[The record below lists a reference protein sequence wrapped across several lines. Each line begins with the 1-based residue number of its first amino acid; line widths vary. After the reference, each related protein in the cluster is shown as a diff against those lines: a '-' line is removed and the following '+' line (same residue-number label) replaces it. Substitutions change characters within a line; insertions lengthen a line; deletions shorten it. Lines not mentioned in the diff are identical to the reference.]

1 MVSLPEELQA
11 REAAARQRMEE
22 LQAEAAELAVRLERA
37 RADLS
42 RWEITRE
49 TVVQVLAELSAA
61 EAVPEVVARDASD
74 PKDAPAPHGIGVMA
88 VPPWREGLVAGVL
101 PDVYR
106 DIVEIV
112 ADAPGP
118 LQAKQ
123 IVPRIRLEATTA
135 KIEGTRGKLKRL
147 VERGWLDEDTPGRFT
162 LARHYGDTGRVNSR

>member
-11 REAAARQRMEE
+11 REAAARQRVEE

-42 RWEITRE
+42 RLEITRE
-49 TVVQVLAELSAA
+49 TVMEVLAELSAA
-61 EAVPEVVARDASD
+61 DVAPEVEAH
-74 PKDAPAPHGIGVMA
+74 DAPEPRETPVPHGNGVMA

-123 IVPRIRLEATTA
+123 IVPRIGLEATTA

-147 VERGWLDEDTPGRFT
+147 VERGWLAEDTPGRFT
-162 LARHYGDTGRVNSR
+162 LARHDADVGHVNSR

>member
-11 REAAARQRMEE
+11 REAAARQRVEE

-42 RWEITRE
+42 RLEITRE
-49 TVVQVLAELSAA
+49 TVMEVLADLSAA
-61 EAVPEVVARDASD
+61 DVVPEVEAHDA
-74 PKDAPAPHGIGVMA
+74 PEPRETPAPHGIGVMA

-123 IVPRIRLEATTA
+123 IVPRIGLEATTA

-162 LARHYGDTGRVNSR
+162 LARHDGDAGHVNTR